1 MAKLYVFVASFLL
14 LAAAVIASTTDADM
28 DDGGREVLV
37 RIAAPDMRAKHAVV
51 DQLIDLGYGA
61 ECPKSAKPYVEVKI
75 HELDVFKLKQLNAN
89 YSIVEDPSRAEFLR
103 FIERSQAAA
112 PKVAKRDVD
121 AAATKE
127 ERAINQG
134 TLYDDYHSQAQISTF
149 LDDIVAKCPQI
160 ARKYSIG
167 KSVNGADLWA
177 VRITDNPD
185 VNEPGEVEFQYIANM
200 HGDEVVG
207 RQLSLYLIYHLCDQY
222 NTPRVKAIVDN
233 TDIHILPTMNPDG
246 FASHRRANS
255 HRTDLN
261 RNFPDQFAAGSWG
274 GSVPMPPLGSG
285 TGAFIAPVGNFEPET
300 MAVMRWMGEH
310 NFAIAANF
318 HGGSVVANYPY
329 DGNRERQHGKYS
341 ASPDD
346 ELFKLLATSYARN
359 SPTMTSSWEFPGG
372 ITNGAGWYVLYGGMQ
387 DYAYLWHGSLH
398 ITIEL
403 SDEKWPA
410 PNTLASFWENNRES
424 TLSLLEQAQNRIW
437 GNVTDC
443 ATNAP
448 ITTGT
453 VMLAT
458 CANCRQQAVKLDRV
472 TGDYH
477 RIILPSNHAS
487 APRTYTLTAASPD
500 YLPQTKTVSVPRGT
514 ALPLVLNFCLQKRV

>member
-177 VRITDNPD
+177 VRITDNP
-185 VNEPGEVEFQYIANM
+185 
-200 HGDEVVG
+200 
-207 RQLSLYLIYHLCDQY
+207 
-222 NTPRVKAIVDN
+222 
-233 TDIHILPTMNPDG
+233 
-246 FASHRRANS
+246 
-255 HRTDLN
+255 
-261 RNFPDQFAAGSWG
+261 
-274 GSVPMPPLGSG
+274 G
-285 TGAFIAPVGNFEPET
+285 TT
-300 MAVMRWMGEH
+300 RLL
-310 NFAIAANF
+310 
-318 HGGSVVANYPY
+318 PY
-329 DGNRERQHGKYS
+329 D
-341 ASPDD
+341 
-346 ELFKLLATSYARN
+346 
-359 SPTMTSSWEFPGG
+359 
-372 ITNGAGWYVLYGGMQ
+372 
-387 DYAYLWHGSLH
+387 
-398 ITIEL
+398 
-403 SDEKWPA
+403 
-410 PNTLASFWENNRES
+410 
-424 TLSLLEQAQNRIW
+424 
-437 GNVTDC
+437 
-443 ATNAP
+443 
-448 ITTGT
+448 
-453 VMLAT
+453 
-458 CANCRQQAVKLDRV
+458 
-472 TGDYH
+472 
-477 RIILPSNHAS
+477 AS
-487 APRTYTLTAASPD
+487 A
-500 YLPQTKTVSVPRGT
+500 
-514 ALPLVLNFCLQKRV
+514 